1 MKYTLRILGAVYL
14 IVAFILAVVI
24 IYNYGTVEV
33 GVYYTHTETNLI
45 AIGCSVGVI
54 FQGLLVFC
62 LALGLAQVIDRCED
76 ILLKI
81 DTNNSIAGVNNSYNN
96 NSSISNISNRYKQ
109 CSNCG
114 TLNEESAK
122 WCRGCNGYL
131 RNSDIVIK

>member
-1 MKYTLRILGAVYL
+1 MKGALRTLGVIYL
-14 IVAFILAVVI
+14 IAAVILAVVI

-33 GVYYTHTETNLI
+33 GVYYAHAETNPI

-62 LALGLAQVIDRCED
+62 LALGLAQVIDKCEE
-76 ILLKI
+76 ITYKLNTI
-81 DTNNSIAGVNNSYNN
+81 SSVESTNNSYN
-96 NSSISNISNRYKQ
+96 NSSISNIANRYKQ